1 MISDSGSEYPP
12 NHHQSHRGD
21 LGNLESCK
29 LLNRRLI
36 YRNNI
41 IWYTGPASHEKV
53 VQLNAECIAIS
64 RGPDRSEYA
73 DFRNATRT
81 DPIEL
86 RFRGEGKL
94 GKLRL
99 LKKTWDP
106 DGIFTRQF
114 LD

>member
-1 MISDSGSEYPP
+1 MSTPP
-12 NHHQSHRGD
+12 NCPCHRDD
-21 LGNLESCK
+21 LGNLGSCE
-29 LLNRRLI
+29 LLNRWLT

-41 IWYTGPASHEKV
+41 IWYTDAASHEKV
-53 VQLNAECIAIS
+53 AELNAECIAIS
-64 RGPDRSEYA
+64 RGSDRSEYA
-73 DFRNATRT
+73 DFQNATRT

-94 GKLRL
+94 DKLRL

-106 DGIFTRQF
+106 EGVFTRQF